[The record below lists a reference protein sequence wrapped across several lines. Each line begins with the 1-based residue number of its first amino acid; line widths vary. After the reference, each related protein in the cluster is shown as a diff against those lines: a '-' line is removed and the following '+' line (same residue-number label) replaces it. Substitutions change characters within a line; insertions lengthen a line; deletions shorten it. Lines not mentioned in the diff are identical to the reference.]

1 MLRFY
6 CYTRALW
13 SGIIV
18 TVSKTPNFTW
28 ITVINTP
35 NKFQKLHFK
44 STEFLQSA
52 SALNN
57 APADFGCE
65 VAFAGRSNAGK
76 SSAINALTG
85 NSKLART
92 SRTPGRT
99 QLINFFTVADQIR
112 LVDLPGYGFAKVPLK
127 VKEEWNKQLERYLQY
142 RRSLKGL
149 ILLMDIRHT
158 LKDYDRQMIEWAA
171 VSEMPVH
178 ILLTKCDKLKRGPA
192 KTALLSVKKE
202 LKAHERWISVQL
214 FSSQNHEGMDE
225 LQRTLNWWLTLPEDD
240 VAAIEDD
247 LAD

>member
-1 MLRFY
+1 MR
-6 CYTRALW
+6 
-13 SGIIV
+13 
-18 TVSKTPNFTW
+18 KTPNFTW

-35 NKFQKLHFK
+35 NKSQKLNFK

-149 ILLMDIRHT
+149 ILLMDIRHP

-192 KTALLSVKKE
+192 KTALLGVKKE
-202 LKAHERWISVQL
+202 LKAHERWISVQP
-214 FSSQNHEGMDE
+214 FSSHNHEGMDE
-225 LQRTLNWWLTLPEDD
+225 LQRTLNWWLTLPEED